1 MRPIHPG
8 IATVL
13 VMAAFTPLHAQ
24 TGPDALTPGQ
34 IALACAPAPAAE
46 PPAEAPRLL
55 GAQDTLLHTLLAP
68 QDLLVVGGGTQAGLQ
83 LGQQFFIRRPPSAYT
98 GRPGGAY
105 MGRAS
110 GPTASTTAGW
120 LRIVALNETTAIG
133 TVEHVCGAIFRGD
146 VLVPFEAPSV
156 AADSDDD
163 AAGELDFT
171 SLARVLAAPENHV
184 SAAPGEYVVIDR
196 GRDHGIEAGARLAIY
211 RDLRAPGMP
220 LAALGEAIVM
230 SSGTSAAV
238 IRITR
243 ARDAVLTGDYLV
255 GRKQPPK

>member
-8 IATVL
+8 IATLL
-13 VMAAFTPLHAQ
+13 VMAALTPLHAQ
-24 TGPDALTPGQ
+24 TRPDSLTPAQ
-34 IALACAPAPAAE
+34 IALACAPAPPAE

-55 GAQDTLLHTLLAP
+55 GAQDTLRHTLLAP
-68 QDLLVVGGGTQAGLQ
+68 QDLLIVGSGTQAGLQ
-83 LGQQFFIRRPPSAYT
+83 LGQQFFIRRQPGTYR

-110 GPTASTTAGW
+110 GSMTSTTAGW
-120 LRIVALNETTAIG
+120 LRIVALNETTAIAA
-133 TVEHVCGAIFRGD
+133 VEHVCGAIFRDD
-146 VLVPFEAPSV
+146 VLVPFEAPAV
-156 AADSDDD
+156 PADADDN
-163 AAGELDFT
+163 AGGELDFT
-171 SLARVLAAPENHV
+171 SLGRVLAAPENHV

-196 GRDHGIEAGARLAIY
+196 GRDHGIEPGARLAIY
-211 RDLRAPGMP
+211 RDLQSPGMP

-230 SSGTSAAV
+230 SSGMSAAV

-255 GRKQPPK
+255 PRKKL